1 MDGTLMLQFWA
12 IAILLALTPG
22 PDWAFAIATGLRP
35 GSVIPSVLG
44 MAFGYVVMVGVLALG
59 AGTLVTTFPPL
70 LTALTVL
77 GAAYLAYLG
86 VTTLRGPVHSFTDT
100 TAAPSGGFVTQFLR
114 GAGVSGFNPKGLLLL
129 LALLPQFTS
138 AGAAW
143 RPEAQMFVLGLL
155 HVANCIVIYFA
166 VAHGSR
172 RLLGTRPRA
181 GMIITKVAGVT
192 MIALGLLLVAE
203 QIVAVIAER

>member
-1 MDGTLMLQFWA
+1 MDSALMLQFWT

-35 GSVIPSVLG
+35 GSVVPAVLG
-44 MAFGYVVMVGVLALG
+44 MAFGYVVMIGVLALG
-59 AGTLVTTFPPL
+59 AGALVATFPPL

-77 GAAYLAYLG
+77 GAAYLVYLG
-86 VTTLRGPVHSFTDT
+86 VTTLRGPAHSFDDT
-100 TAAPSGGFVTQFLR
+100 TAVPSGGFTSQFLR

-181 GMIITKVAGVT
+181 GLVITKIAGVT
-192 MIALGLLLVAE
+192 MIALGLLLVTE
-203 QIVAVIAER
+203 QLLAFTAGR